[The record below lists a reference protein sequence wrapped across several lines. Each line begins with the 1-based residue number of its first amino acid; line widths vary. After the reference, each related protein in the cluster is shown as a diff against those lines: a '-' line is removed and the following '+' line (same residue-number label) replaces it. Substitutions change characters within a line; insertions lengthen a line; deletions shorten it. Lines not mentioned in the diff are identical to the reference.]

1 VKRLLLILVLWV
13 CTARAQNEVSLSS
26 AFGAG
31 EGINGAVFALAIQA
45 DGNIVVGGRFSAV
58 NGIVRNNIAR
68 LNADGTLDR
77 TFAEGSSHGVNGE
90 VSALAI
96 QAEGGIIV
104 GGTFSQA
111 GQFQTSNLARFH
123 PDGRVD
129 KTFGGE
135 NATEPGANGSVYAL
149 AVQADGKIVVGGNF
163 NTIFGQQRRGIARLN
178 RDGTLDSP
186 MTAQDA
192 LTGTIKA
199 LACGAGI
206 VVGGGQFS
214 LPSQDA
220 RNLLRI
226 SEDFELR
233 SK

>member
-1 VKRLLLILVLWV
+1 VKRFFLILVLWV
-13 CTARAQNEVSLSS
+13 CPARAQDEISLSS

-31 EGINGAVFALAIQA
+31 EGINGEVFALAIQG
-45 DGNIVVGGRFSAV
+45 DGNIVVGGRFSTV

-77 TFAEGSSHGVNGE
+77 TFAEGSSQGVNGE
-90 VSALAI
+90 VSALVI
-96 QAEGGIIV
+96 QPEGGIIV

-111 GQFQTSNLARFH
+111 GQFETSNLARFH

-129 KTFGGE
+129 QTFGGE

-149 AVQADGKIVVGGNF
+149 TVQADGKIVVGGNF

-178 RDGTLDSP
+178 PDGTLDPS

-192 LTGTIKA
+192 LTGTVKA
-199 LACGAGI
+199 LACGAGM
-206 VVGGGQFS
+206 VVAGGQFS
-214 LPSQDA
+214 FPSQDA
-220 RNLLRI
+220 RNLLKT
-226 SEDFELR
+226 SEHSELR